1 MCFIASKLTLF
12 FRSDKYSSANHA
24 FSILEGLFF
33 ADAVVPEIG
42 IPDPEGILSPVV
54 TECFQVPVVET
65 WSKENDD
72 IEPLSRNKFLF
83 AYSLKS
89 GNYGQKESGQT
100 DFSTN
105 LSAFA
110 PQAGLEPATL

>member
-1 MCFIASKLTLF
+1 M
-12 FRSDKYSSANHA
+12 
-24 FSILEGLFF
+24 
-33 ADAVVPEIG
+33 PEDRQIVS
-42 IPDPEGILSPVV
+42 ELRNYY
-54 TECFQVPVVET
+54 T
-65 WSKENDD
+65 ENDD

-83 AYSLKS
+83 TYGLKS

>member
-1 MCFIASKLTLF
+1 MPKDRQIVSELRNYYT
-12 FRSDKYSSANHA
+12 
-24 FSILEGLFF
+24 
-33 ADAVVPEIG
+33 
-42 IPDPEGILSPVV
+42 
-54 TECFQVPVVET
+54 
-65 WSKENDD
+65 ENDD

-83 AYSLKS
+83 SYGLKS

>member
-1 MCFIASKLTLF
+1 MPKDRQIVSELRNYYT
-12 FRSDKYSSANHA
+12 
-24 FSILEGLFF
+24 
-33 ADAVVPEIG
+33 
-42 IPDPEGILSPVV
+42 
-54 TECFQVPVVET
+54 
-65 WSKENDD
+65 ENDD

-83 AYSLKS
+83 AYGLKS

-100 DFSTN
+100 DYSTN

>member
-1 MCFIASKLTLF
+1 MPKDRQIVSELRNYYT
-12 FRSDKYSSANHA
+12 
-24 FSILEGLFF
+24 
-33 ADAVVPEIG
+33 
-42 IPDPEGILSPVV
+42 
-54 TECFQVPVVET
+54 
-65 WSKENDD
+65 ENDD

-83 AYSLKS
+83 AYGLKS

>member
-1 MCFIASKLTLF
+1 MPKDRQIVSELRNYYT
-12 FRSDKYSSANHA
+12 
-24 FSILEGLFF
+24 
-33 ADAVVPEIG
+33 
-42 IPDPEGILSPVV
+42 
-54 TECFQVPVVET
+54 
-65 WSKENDD
+65 ENDD
-72 IEPLSRNKFLF
+72 IKPLSRNKFLF
-83 AYSLKS
+83 TYGLKS

>member
-1 MCFIASKLTLF
+1 M
-12 FRSDKYSSANHA
+12 
-24 FSILEGLFF
+24 
-33 ADAVVPEIG
+33 PEDRQIVS
-42 IPDPEGILSPVV
+42 ELRNYY
-54 TECFQVPVVET
+54 T
-65 WSKENDD
+65 ENDD

-83 AYSLKS
+83 TYGLKS

-110 PQAGLEPATL
+110 PLMFEILNLWRDFRKVVEFIDKNSNWLSPILQILEV

>member
-1 MCFIASKLTLF
+1 M
-12 FRSDKYSSANHA
+12 
-24 FSILEGLFF
+24 
-33 ADAVVPEIG
+33 PEDRQIVS
-42 IPDPEGILSPVV
+42 ELRNYY
-54 TECFQVPVVET
+54 T
-65 WSKENDD
+65 ENDD

-83 AYSLKS
+83 SYGLKS

>member
-1 MCFIASKLTLF
+1 MPKDRQIVSELRNYYT
-12 FRSDKYSSANHA
+12 
-24 FSILEGLFF
+24 
-33 ADAVVPEIG
+33 
-42 IPDPEGILSPVV
+42 
-54 TECFQVPVVET
+54 
-65 WSKENDD
+65 ENDD

>member
-1 MCFIASKLTLF
+1 M
-12 FRSDKYSSANHA
+12 
-24 FSILEGLFF
+24 
-33 ADAVVPEIG
+33 PEDRQIVS
-42 IPDPEGILSPVV
+42 ELRNYY
-54 TECFQVPVVET
+54 T
-65 WSKENDD
+65 ENDD

-83 AYSLKS
+83 TYGLKS

-110 PQAGLEPATL
+110 PLMFEILNLWAGFREVVKFIENNRTWLDVVMGNHYLYRTNR